1 MHATEK
7 SIKKKLYGVEAFR
20 QKGGVRVEPEGGK
33 LLKNLKMWRREGGV
47 LSWRA
52 RTLEKRWKKVLEI

>member
-1 MHATEK
+1 M
-7 SIKKKLYGVEAFR
+7 EAFR
-20 QKGGVRVEPEGGK
+20 QKGGVRVEPEEEK

-52 RTLEKRWKKVLEI
+52 RTLEKGGKKY

>member
-20 QKGGVRVEPEGGK
+20 QKGGVRVEPEEGMRGDPRGSCEAKGGC
-33 LLKNLKMWRREGGV
+33 EG
-47 LSWRA
+47 RA
-52 RTLEKRWKKVLEI
+52 RRRKITKEF